1 MAADLAL
8 VRRLE
13 AIGRRSVC
21 LIFSTDPPGLASVQ
35 WTTGELD
42 ESDAQLA
49 DLARRVLAQRDRKL
63 SGLRPEW
70 RQQICGGQADLDS
83 FGVIDAEF
91 ARSSAPPDATAPADG
106 SAGLVTVIGRFLQ
119 AVIAGD
125 TAARRRLQGELNGG
139 LPGWNHDEAGLV
151 QVACELAAPRLWA
164 GGDHNAGDIA
174 DTVSFVREANQAR
187 GKTPPGQAEMEAVIR
202 SALGDTDADTAS
214 IIPPVVFEI
223 QAGFT
228 GYVALKLRWPPQ
240 LTAALLARAEQV
252 AGQRGWKPPLAQMT
266 GRTAAGSR

>member
-63 SGLRPEW
+63 SGLGPEW
-70 RQQICGGQADLDS
+70 RQQISGGQADLDS

-106 SAGLVTVIGRFLQ
+106 SARV
-119 AVIAGD
+119 
-125 TAARRRLQGELNGG
+125 
-139 LPGWNHDEAGLV
+139 EAG
-151 QVACELAAPRLWA
+151 CSERELRGGSWFSTPRYVSAAYRNRFEH
-164 GGDHNAGDIA
+164 GYRSSSIGFR
-174 DTVSFVREANQAR
+174 VVREMN
-187 GKTPPGQAEMEAVIR
+187 K
-202 SALGDTDADTAS
+202 
-214 IIPPVVFEI
+214 
-223 QAGFT
+223 
-228 GYVALKLRWPPQ
+228 
-240 LTAALLARAEQV
+240 
-252 AGQRGWKPPLAQMT
+252 
-266 GRTAAGSR
+266 